1 MNPLKKLSN
10 KMRACI
16 EFEIQNPSWTMGQ
29 LADTVGVTKQSVWN
43 WMHDPLYTA
52 EREKRLKEEWKAA
65 AKIAQRKM
73 IELLNSESQGIA
85 LQAAKYVLDSTGYKP
100 TDYVSIDADV
110 FNYEV
115 DYGDEG

>member
-1 MNPLKKLSN
+1 
-10 KMRACI
+10 
-16 EFEIQNPSWTMGQ
+16 
-29 LADTVGVTKQSVWN
+29 
-43 WMHDPLYTA
+43 
-52 EREKRLKEEWKAA
+52 
-65 AKIAQRKM
+65 M